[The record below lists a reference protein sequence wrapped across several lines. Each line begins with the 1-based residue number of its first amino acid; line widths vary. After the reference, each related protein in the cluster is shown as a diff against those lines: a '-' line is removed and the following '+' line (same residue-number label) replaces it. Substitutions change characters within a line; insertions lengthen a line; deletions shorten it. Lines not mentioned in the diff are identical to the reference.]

1 MRKTHRITIVATVLL
16 ALAGVFAPP
25 TAAGTPA
32 GVGHRDATASAVP
45 FVGSLEGTHTS
56 RTLVAPPVFF
66 DRFDAH
72 GEASQLGR
80 FSVAITATVDLGA
93 RPVTGAG
100 TYTFVAADGD
110 RLVAD
115 HTGFSA
121 LVHPDTVLITENA
134 TIDPVRS
141 TGRFAGARGS
151 FTVERL
157 ADAATGVGGVTR
169 GTIEGSIMLATG
181 SRR

>member
-1 MRKTHRITIVATVLL
+1 MRKTHTITVVATVLL

-25 TAAGTPA
+25 GAAGTPPE
-32 GVGHRDATASAVP
+32 GDHRDAAAPAVP
-45 FVGSLEGTHTS
+45 FAGSLEGTHTS
-56 RTLVAPPVFF
+56 RTPVAPPVFF
-66 DRFDAH
+66 DRFDAQ
-72 GEASQLGR
+72 GEASHLGR
-80 FSVAITATVDLGA
+80 FWVVITATVDLGA
-93 RPVTGAG
+93 RPVTGTG

-110 RLVAD
+110 RLVAE
-115 HTGFSA
+115 HTGSSA
-121 LVHPDTVLITENA
+121 LVRPGTVLITEHA

-141 TGRFAGARGS
+141 SGRFAGARGS

-169 GTIEGSIMLATG
+169 GTIEGSISLATR